1 VPLTAVPAEPISS
14 LPLSPPLVFSLLW
27 RRAPVRE
34 AGDSGFQYE
43 KRGFIMICSSHLRS
57 GAAQEYYFSPSSRR
71 RYGFP
76 EAAMQ
81 AMTDAESTAVNQR
94 ALDRRHRKSLW
105 RRQFAAALILIALLT
120 VVLVRAWPET
130 GFEWS
135 RFTDNFRN
143 INSFWMAMASLF
155 SLLTYL
161 GRALRWQIMIRRLKP
176 NANLWR
182 LFVATAIGFTAVV
195 FFGRAGEM
203 VRPYLIAR
211 KEGLPF
217 SSQLAAWLLERIYD
231 LLMALL
237 IFGFALSRV
246 QASGVV
252 VGERLQWVLSVG
264 GHAVGILATLSL
276 AILFVLRQYSDWMR
290 HRLLDGLHFLPPHY
304 LDRVR
309 AIVESFTEG
318 VNSTRDTR
326 GLCAVALYSLLEWAM
341 IAAVSA
347 CVFQAFPGLQAL
359 TLTDVLIF
367 VGFVSFGA
375 VVQIP
380 GVGGGLQIAAVIVL
394 TELFKAP
401 FETAT
406 AVALA
411 FWGITFLVIVPA
423 GMLLALLDGIKWR
436 NLKHLEVPRPSAGV

>member
-1 VPLTAVPAEPISS
+1 
-14 LPLSPPLVFSLLW
+14 
-27 RRAPVRE
+27 
-34 AGDSGFQYE
+34 
-43 KRGFIMICSSHLRS
+43 MICSSELRS
-57 GAAQEYYFSPSSRR
+57 GAAQKYYSSPSSRR
-71 RYGFP
+71 RYAFP
-76 EAAMQ
+76 GAAMQ
-81 AMTDAESTAVNQR
+81 GITGADSTAVNQR
-94 ALDRRHRKSLW
+94 ATQQRDGKKSL
-105 RRQFAAALILIALLT
+105 RGKQVAVALILIALLA
-120 VVLVRAWPET
+120 VVLIRVWPEE

-143 INSFWMAMASLF
+143 INWFWMAMASV
-155 SLLTYL
+155 SALLTYL

-176 NANLWR
+176 DSDLWR
-182 LFVATAIGFTAVV
+182 LFVATAVGFTAIV

-211 KEGLPF
+211 KEGLTF

-246 QASGVV
+246 HGSGVV
-252 VGERLQWVLSVG
+252 VGEKLEWVLRVG
-264 GHAVGILATLSL
+264 GHAVGILATISL
-276 AILFVLRQYSDWMR
+276 AVLFVLRQYADWMR
-290 HRLLDGLHFLPPHY
+290 HRLLDGLGFLPPHY
-304 LDRVR
+304 LERVK

-326 GLCAVALYSLLEWAM
+326 GLLGVALYSFAEWAM
-341 IAAVSA
+341 IAAVSV
-347 CVFQAFPGLQAL
+347 CVFQAFPGLQAF
-359 TLTDVLIF
+359 TVTDVLIF

-380 GVGGGLQIAAVIVL
+380 GVGGGLQIVAVIVL
-394 TELFKAP
+394 TELFKVP

-411 FWGITFLVIVPA
+411 YWGITFLVIVPA
-423 GMLLALLDGIKWR
+423 GILLALHDGIKWR
-436 NLKHLEVPRPSAGV
+436 NLKHIEIADETAGD